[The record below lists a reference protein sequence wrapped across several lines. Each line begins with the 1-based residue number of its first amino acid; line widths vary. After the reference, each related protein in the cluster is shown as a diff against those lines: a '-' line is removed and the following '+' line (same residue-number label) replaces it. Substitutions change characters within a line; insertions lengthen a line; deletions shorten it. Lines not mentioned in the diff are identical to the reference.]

1 MNFEFPFTELPA
13 VMRGPRVERRRVLV
27 GGSACWGTMVEEG
40 AQQGQLRLDDGR
52 VLDPATVQHL
62 PPVSPSKV
70 IAVHMPRS
78 EDETNVELVKQS
90 MLEHGITESCAI
102 DNMHDVKDAFLNEA
116 GFVPHYYVFNA
127 DGILESRAAGD
138 AGVAS
143 IDAALVKL
151 FPA

>member
-1 MNFEFPFTELPA
+1 MPLRRGAELPSLA
-13 VMRGPRVERRRVLV
+13 GATEWINGETTRESLLGSPCLIHFWSLSCYICKNNLPALAAWKTKYGPL
-27 GGSACWGTMVEEG
+27 G
-40 AQQGQLRLDDGR
+40 L
-52 VLDPATVQHL
+52 
-62 PPVSPSKV
+62 KV

-90 MLEHGITESCAI
+90 MLEHGIAESCAI

>member
-1 MNFEFPFTELPA
+1 
-13 VMRGPRVERRRVLV
+13 
-27 GGSACWGTMVEEG
+27 
-40 AQQGQLRLDDGR
+40 
-52 VLDPATVQHL
+52 
-62 PPVSPSKV
+62 
-70 IAVHMPRS
+70 MPRS
-78 EDETNVELVKQS
+78 EDETNVESVKKS